1 MGSSNDHLRE
11 AMCVTGSTGYI
22 GSWLVHSLLQKGY
35 LVHATMRDIDKAR
48 QVLSNFEGNSQLKIF
63 KADLNEEGSFD
74 EAVKGCVGVFHVA
87 ASMELS
93 TDANQII
100 EESVKSRILE
110 PAVRGTTN
118 LLQSCSKAGCVKRVI
133 FTSSISTITAKN
145 DLGEWIAEVDESC
158 VTPADLIWRKKPSGW
173 VYVLSK
179 LVTDEK
185 AFQFAKEK
193 GIDLVSIIPPTV
205 AGPFLTPDVPT
216 SIQVLLSPITGGADR
231 LALMPKKKI
240 LDAVNARLGSISLV
254 HIEDICN
261 AHIFLMEKVAAEGR
275 YICSA
280 STCAMSQLAEILSL
294 EYSSCCHKR
303 IVEDYY
309 CEKIPSIICSKRLTS
324 LGFKFRYGLTDIIK
338 QTVISCSERKV
349 LKPL

>member
-35 LVHATMRDIDKAR
+35 LVHATVRDIDKAR

-93 TDANQII
+93 TDANQNI

-179 LVTDEK
+179 LVTEEK
-185 AFQFAKEK
+185 ALQFAKEK

-216 SIQVLLSPITGGADR
+216 SIQVLLSPITGDR
-231 LALMPKKKI
+231 KMLSI

-294 EYSSCCHKR
+294 EYSSCCPKR
-303 IVEDYY
+303 IVVEDY

-324 LGFKFRYGLTDIIK
+324 LGFKFRYGLRDIIK
-338 QTVISCSERKV
+338 QTVISCSERRV